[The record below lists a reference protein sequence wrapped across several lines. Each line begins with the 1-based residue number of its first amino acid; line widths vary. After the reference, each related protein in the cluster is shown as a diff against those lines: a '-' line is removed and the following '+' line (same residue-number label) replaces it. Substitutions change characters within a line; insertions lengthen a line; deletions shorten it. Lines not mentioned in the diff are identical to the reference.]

1 MAFARE
7 EVVTIEEKQ
16 DEKVPSTRG
25 ALIIDVVEGRLVET
39 KVATLLVARVATS
52 SSSRYLCSVLCSPL
66 HQGY

>member
-16 DEKVPSTRG
+16 DEKVPS

-66 HQGY
+66 HHGY